1 MAAETITD
9 TNTAGLCPAPQRP
22 TKKQDQTTIEF
33 TRLELLEISDAISA
47 TLGQYLAAG
56 DTERHEKRY
65 GTLTLLHE
73 AQAKILPAAIGFT
86 IDDTPWGP
94 ARAQQIA
101 KLRVGM
107 GLPETPTTAERS
119 GWR

>member
-22 TKKQDQTTIEF
+22 TKKQDETMIEF
-33 TRLELLEISDAISA
+33 TRLELIEISDSISA

-73 AQAKILPAAIGFT
+73 AQAKILPTAFGFT

-101 KLRVGM
+101 QLRVEM
-107 GLPETPTTAERS
+107 GLPVIPTAAERS

>member
-9 TNTAGLCPAPQRP
+9 TNTAGLRPAPQRP
-22 TKKQDQTTIEF
+22 TKKQGETMIEF
-33 TRLELLEISDAISA
+33 TRLELMEISDSISA
-47 TLGQYLAAG
+47 TLDRYLAAG
-56 DTERHEKRY
+56 DTERHEKQY

-73 AQAKILPAAIGFT
+73 AQAKILPAAFGFT

-101 KLRVGM
+101 ELRVEM
-107 GLPETPTTAERS
+107 GLPEAPTAAERS